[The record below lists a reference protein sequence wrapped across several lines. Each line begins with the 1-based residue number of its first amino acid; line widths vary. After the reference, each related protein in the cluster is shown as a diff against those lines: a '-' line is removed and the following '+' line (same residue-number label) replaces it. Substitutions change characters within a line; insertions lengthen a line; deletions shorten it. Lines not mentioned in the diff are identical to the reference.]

1 MLYTNS
7 FIQNAIILFINLC
20 LENIDMP
27 AGHYACL
34 VTDFFEKMAFKWCKS
49 DILAAILFMQIRWS
63 RTQNS
68 AWEPGFSDS
77 AYSY

>member
-20 LENIDMP
+20 LENRDMP
-27 AGHYACL
+27 AGYYACMI
-34 VTDFFEKMAFKWCKS
+34 TDFFEKMAFKWCKS
-49 DILAAILFMQIRWS
+49 DISAAILFMQIRRS

-68 AWEPGFSDS
+68 AWELGFSDLALS
-77 AYSY
+77 N